1 MLWIINFNCW
11 QIVLRVEL
19 RCRGVV
25 PVMEL
30 DIYSNPRGN
39 PFLWPLQKAAS
50 CPYPA
55 YFFSAWRKVIKGTGS
70 PTYLISFR
78 LKTVMN
84 ITQPVNIYLHILFRK
99 HKQVWYIYIY
109 DACYMHMHKKA
120 IVATAITC
128 RTKRWT
134 TIKIVSRQ
142 IYKHIING
150 GWKPSRF

>member
-25 PVMEL
+25 SVMEL

-109 DACYMHMHKKA
+109 MTP
-120 IVATAITC
+120 VTC
-128 RTKRWT
+128 TCTRRPSWQQQLHAEQKDGQR
-134 TIKIVSRQ
+134 SRS
-142 IYKHIING
+142 
-150 GWKPSRF
+150 SRDKFTNI